1 MLNERVLVTGAT
13 GFVGRALAHRLVI
26 EGARVTALVREKV
39 GRRLGDGLPAE
50 IEVREVDLRYAAGV
64 KRAIDSVNP
73 TLVMHLAAVGVT
85 DPFLPIGEA
94 LRGNL
99 DATLNLLRGVQGRC
113 RVVLARTPGELLAL
127 NPYAASKAAAWQF
140 GQMFG
145 RTEGWPIVG
154 AMLFQV
160 YGPGQSTRTVLG
172 AALKAA
178 QADESFAMTS
188 GEQQRDWIY
197 IEDVIEGLL
206 ATARRAETVDGE
218 TVEIGTGV
226 ASPVREMIEL
236 LFKLVGRGQ
245 PLVGALPQRPG
256 EAPEQKAAA
265 DRTEQLLGWRAKV
278 GLQEGLKRLIADSN
292 INRED

>member
-73 TLVMHLAAVGVT
+73 TLVMHLAAVGVA

-99 DATLNLLRGVQGRC
+99 EATLNLLRGVQGRC

-197 IEDVIEGLL
+197 IEDVVEGLL
-206 ATARRAETVDGE
+206 ATARAETVDGE
-218 TVEIGTGV
+218 TVELGTGV
-226 ASPVREMIEL
+226 ATAVRQVIER
-236 LFKLVGRGQ
+236 LFARVGRGQ
-245 PLVGALPQRPG
+245 LRVGVLPQRPG
-256 EAPEQKAAA
+256 EAPEQKADA
-265 DRTEQLLGWRAKV
+265 DRTEQLIGWRAKV
-278 GLQEGLKRLIADSN
+278 GLNEGLTKLTSTDATD
-292 INRED
+292 